1 MENAMS
7 AMSQPRLTRL
17 DRILSDL
24 RSAFARVSG
33 IDIEEL
39 NVDATLLELGVDS
52 LAMIQASQVIKST
65 LGVKVPFRLLI
76 EDNPSIRSLAAY
88 VDSELPP
95 EGPPA
100 QPVAEPSN

>member
-1 MENAMS
+1 
-7 AMSQPRLTRL
+7 MSQPRLTRL

-65 LGVKVPFRLLI
+65 LGVKVTEILQLAPAARIAGLI
-76 EDNPSIRSLAAY
+76 GQVL
-88 VDSELPP
+88 
-95 EGPPA
+95 
-100 QPVAEPSN
+100 VAT